1 MARPINELI
10 NNATLFI
17 NRTPLKDSE
26 ITIEKILSLMTVENR
41 LGLGK
46 DTIKFEA
53 KPSVTEYD
61 FAGKLDNS
69 VKWFE
74 EITGWK
80 VSLEGDILDIN
91 KNLVDVSLMENLED
105 NNKDYKIFKPKERLK
120 DTDYSDI
127 IVCGELKGTDKTVII
142 YVRNTF
148 NEDGLSITFKDKD
161 NNAATLKFTGKSELD
176 FTTMKMTTPFFLLYP
191 PIEGVD

>member
-46 DTIKFEA
+46 DSIKFEA

-105 NNKDYKIFKPKERLK
+105 NNKDYKIFKAKERLK